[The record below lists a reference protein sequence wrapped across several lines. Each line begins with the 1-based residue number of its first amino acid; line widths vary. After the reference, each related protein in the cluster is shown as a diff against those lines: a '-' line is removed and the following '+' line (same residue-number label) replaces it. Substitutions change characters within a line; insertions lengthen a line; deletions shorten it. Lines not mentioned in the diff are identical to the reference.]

1 MSLRRM
7 HDDNK
12 SLSSPILQP
21 KPNQRIFP
29 DVAKLV
35 SIKTVSQ
42 HKYRHAKEMKVGHG
56 GLNGEISLPPDHK
69 TSHYRLVLSVVPGIN
84 SNRKIH
90 PCMLHAIIMDASS
103 KQKRARFRTEL
114 KSPEDWKI
122 ILDVVNG
129 EVYYV
134 PNYGDNEALKVD
146 CLREG
151 KLILGQSNL
160 QV

>member
-1 MSLRRM
+1 MARCPQ
-7 HDDNK
+7 N
-12 SLSSPILQP
+12 
-21 KPNQRIFP
+21 
-29 DVAKLV
+29 
-35 SIKTVSQ
+35 SQ
-42 HKYRHAKEMKVGHG
+42 LHS
-56 GLNGEISLPPDHK
+56 LNGEISLPPDHK

-134 PNYGDNEALKVD
+134 PNYGETESLKVD

-151 KLILGQSNL
+151 KLVLGQSNL
-160 QV
+160 QVNLKYQISNLHLINYHINPVTNNSSDCTS